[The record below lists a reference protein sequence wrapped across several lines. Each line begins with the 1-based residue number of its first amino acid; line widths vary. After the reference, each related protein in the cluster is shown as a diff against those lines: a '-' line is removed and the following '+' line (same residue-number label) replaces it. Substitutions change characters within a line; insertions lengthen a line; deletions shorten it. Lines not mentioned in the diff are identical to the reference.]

1 MYLRAQSHDLFRR
14 DRIIARAA
22 LAKGD
27 LVGYGVQHRAG
38 RGAFKGPDVELH
50 QVVDVDVALP
60 NAARSNGLNA
70 VTAGPIL
77 SIMPTPSWP
86 RMRPGR
92 QVGTS
97 PLRMCRSV
105 RKSLSLL
112 F

>member
-1 MYLRAQSHDLFRR
+1 MYLRAQSHGLFRR
-14 DRIIARAA
+14 IARAA

-27 LVGYGVQHRAG
+27 LVGYGVQHAG
-38 RGAFKGPDVELH
+38 RGAFKGQDVELH

-70 VTAGPIL
+70 VTAGPTL

-86 RMRPGR
+86 RMRPGW

-105 RKSLSLL
+105 RKSLSL
-112 F
+112 